1 MKFAIKHEIKGRIR
15 IHLAQKHMTYRQA
28 DILQY
33 YLEEQKNISKASV
46 YVRTQDVTVYYSGS
60 REELIHLLS
69 RFSYET
75 ARVSDSVLENSGRE
89 LNETYKEK
97 LINSVVLHALNKMFL
112 PYPLRMVITTAKS
125 CKYIYHGVRT
135 LMKGKLEVNKIAAR
149 WPAKAVAQFSTFSK
163 IGSDRIVPR

>member
-60 REELIHLLS
+60 REELIHL
-69 RFSYET
+69 
-75 ARVSDSVLENSGRE
+75 
-89 LNETYKEK
+89 
-97 LINSVVLHALNKMFL
+97 
-112 PYPLRMVITTAKS
+112 
-125 CKYIYHGVRT
+125 
-135 LMKGKLEVNKIAAR
+135 
-149 WPAKAVAQFSTFSK
+149 
-163 IGSDRIVPR
+163 